1 MRVIIAATV
10 ELTIDT
16 EHPRSYTP
24 EALAGDLVDMAI
36 PVLEREY
43 GSITSY
49 SVTPVVDLT

>member
-24 EALAGDLVDMAI
+24 EGLAQDLMDIAI
-36 PVLEREY
+36 PAMEQEY
-43 GSITSY
+43 GHITSY
-49 SVTPVVDLT
+49 SVTPVIDLT